1 MEVYSPL
8 DANSRVVIDQLKISP
23 PFIDPKTKRKSFRR
37 IIPGLNVV
45 VPWPK
50 RVVEFKETRKDRLEK
65 AKNPIRYPD
74 TPTPLVARRTFTN
87 PTLAYPPLPAGL
99 ELELHNPYSRFK
111 RQKFARA
118 IEQMAEW
125 RRRYEPGVKESE
137 ILQKEIQKK
146 DQNIYTPEQLR
157 VRAANKLVKRA
168 RKMYFKRNGL
178 TDAETILIA
187 EHVKRR
193 IEFKMKTLIG
203 LERTIT
209 PITPLEVRMTPRQRL
224 AHRQRLEV
232 LEKAAA
238 EERKAKAAIMAKQK
252 KNVVRE
258 DRGRY
263 KKFEI
268 TKSVRPP
275 VRKTVRKKKR
285 MATVPR

>member
-1 MEVYSPL
+1 
-8 DANSRVVIDQLKISP
+8 
-23 PFIDPKTKRKSFRR
+23 
-37 IIPGLNVV
+37 
-45 VPWPK
+45 
-50 RVVEFKETRKDRLEK
+50 
-65 AKNPIRYPD
+65 
-74 TPTPLVARRTFTN
+74 
-87 PTLAYPPLPAGL
+87 
-99 ELELHNPYSRFK
+99 
-111 RQKFARA
+111 
-118 IEQMAEW
+118 MAEW

-193 IEFKMKTLIG
+193 IESKMKTLIG

-224 AHRQRLEV
+224 VHRQRLEV